1 MNKLSSPP
9 AKDGFIRGSLMRRTP
24 AGSFLA
30 RHSLAILVCSGLLL
44 MLVLSQ
50 ISENGVVS
58 WLNLTSR
65 EEQLRQEVAQL
76 EQKNR
81 ELTERL
87 EALQNDPRELEKV
100 AREEQNMRRQ
110 DEEVL
115 MVLPLEKADR

>member
-1 MNKLSSPP
+1 MNKISTPP
-9 AKDGFIRGSLMRRTP
+9 AKDGFIRGNLMRGTP

-50 ISENGVVS
+50 VSENGVVS

-65 EEQLRQEVAQL
+65 ETQLEQEVARL
-76 EQKNR
+76 EGRNR
-81 ELTERL
+81 EMGTRL
-87 EALQNDPRELEKV
+87 EALRNDPRELERV
-100 AREEQNMRRQ
+100 AREEQNMRRR

-115 MVLPLEKADR
+115 MVLPSEKSIH

>member
-1 MNKLSSPP
+1 M
-9 AKDGFIRGSLMRRTP
+9 
-24 AGSFLA
+24 
-30 RHSLAILVCSGLLL
+30 AIEL
-44 MLVLSQ
+44 
-50 ISENGVVS
+50 
-58 WLNLTSR
+58 
-65 EEQLRQEVAQL
+65 
-76 EQKNR
+76 QKNR